1 MAGGLVDYARD
12 DPDGWAVSDGTTECS
27 RAALNERVNRTI
39 HLLWDRSITPGSAVA
54 VMATNCTD
62 YLVIALASALG
73 GVSLVPVN
81 WHFTVE
87 EATYIM
93 GHAQAKGLFVDAA
106 NADVGRAAAEA
117 IGCDTIIDLGEE
129 FERLLTECSPEEPP
143 EDTLFSSPIFF
154 TSGTT
159 GRPKATR
166 LSQTPTGVSVP
177 EALERVKQNA
187 LLSSLTENVVHLVQG
202 PLYHAAPIGGATM
215 TAQTGGRVQIM
226 PSFDPEDSLRLI
238 QERSVTHS
246 TMVPIMFVRLL
257 RLPEEV
263 RTKYDVSSLRA
274 IQHLAAPISIDIKHQ
289 MIDWWGPVLNDAYG
303 CSEIGVI
310 TRITADEWLNKPGSV
325 GKPISAFTIEIIDDD
340 DKELPPGEI
349 GMIYATSLTD
359 VDLEYIGDP
368 ERTQAAHLKD
378 KQFTIGDMGWLDD
391 DGYLYLA
398 DRRVDMINS
407 GGVNIYPA
415 EIESAMLGHP
425 AVEDVCV
432 IGVPSEEWG
441 QEVKAAVKLRDG
453 TEPSDD
459 LDGDIQEWL
468 GDHIAAYKIP
478 KSIDFVAELP
488 RFPNGKLHRRV
499 LRDQYWPQGEQ
510 DQNVKRA

>member
-1 MAGGLVDYARD
+1 MAGGLVDYAKD
-12 DPDGWAVSDGTTECS
+12 DPDGWAVSDGATEYS

-39 HLLWDRSITPGSAVA
+39 HLLWDRGITPGSAVA

-93 GHAQAKGLFVDAA
+93 GHARAKGLFVDAA

-117 IGCDTIIDLGEE
+117 MGCDLIINLGEE
-129 FERLLTECSPEEPP
+129 FDRLLLESSPEEPP

-166 LSQTPTGVSVP
+166 LSQTPTGITVP
-177 EALERVKQNA
+177 AALERVKQNA
-187 LLSSLTENVVHLVQG
+187 RLSSLTEDVVHLVQG

-215 TAQTGGRVQIM
+215 TAQTGGQVHILPR
-226 PSFDPEDSLRLI
+226 FDPEESLRLI
-238 QERSVTHS
+238 QERRITHS

-257 RLPEEV
+257 RLPAEV
-263 RTKYDVSSLRA
+263 RAKYDVSSLLA
-274 IQHLAAPISIDIKHQ
+274 IQHLAAPISIDVKHQ

-310 TRITADEWLNKPGSV
+310 TRITADEWLEKQGSV
-325 GKPISAFTIEIIDDD
+325 GKPIPAFTIEIIGEEDE
-340 DKELPPGEI
+340 ELPPGEI
-349 GMIYATSLTD
+349 GMIYATSLTA

-368 ERTQAAHLKD
+368 ERTAAAHLKD
-378 KQFTIGDMGWLDD
+378 KQFTIGDMGWLDE

-432 IGVPSEEWG
+432 VGVPSEEWG
-441 QEVKAAVKLRDG
+441 QEVKAAVKMREG
-453 TEPSDD
+453 KEPSAE
-459 LDGDIQEWL
+459 LEGEIQEWL

-478 KSIDFVAELP
+478 KSIDFVADLP

-499 LRDQYWPQGEQ
+499 LRDQYWAESGQSQ
-510 DQNVKRA
+510 KAS